1 MEALRTAVIGAGY
14 LGRFHAEKYAALPE
28 SQLVAVVDTN
38 AAALAE
44 VKVPEAVQRV
54 TDFQSILPQVQAVSI
69 VTPTPTHFA
78 IAQACLAAGVHVL
91 LEKPMT
97 ESLAE
102 AEMLIQL
109 AKAKGLCLQIGHIE
123 RFNAALTAVR
133 PHVQAPQ
140 FIESHRLAPF
150 SPRGSEVSVL
160 LDLMIHDI
168 DIIQELVNSPIAEI
182 RASGAQVLSQDIDIA
197 NVRLQFANGCVA
209 NVTASRVS
217 QHKSR
222 KMRIFQKQSY
232 LAIDFQERKFSLY
245 QKGEGE
251 MYPGIP
257 NIAVQEQQFQEKD
270 ALKAEISAFLTAIR
284 TQSPP
289 LVPGEAGKRAL
300 ETVLQ
305 IASLMNRHILGEDA

>member
-1 MEALRTAVIGAGY
+1 MEPLCTAVIGAGY

-38 AAALAE
+38 PTALAE
-44 VKVPEAVQRV
+44 VKVPEAVLRV
-54 TDFQSILPQVQAVSI
+54 TDFRSILSQVQAVSI

-102 AEMLIQL
+102 AEILIQL
-109 AKAKGLCLQIGHIE
+109 AKEKGLCLQIGHIE

-133 PHVQAPQ
+133 PYVQAPQ

-150 SPRGSEVSVL
+150 SPRGSEVSVI

-182 RASGAQVLSQDIDIA
+182 RATGAQVLSQDIDIA

-217 QHKSR
+217 QHKAR

-270 ALKAEISAFLTAIR
+270 ALRAEITAFLSAIR
-284 TQSPP
+284 QQSSP

-305 IASLMNRHILGEDA
+305 ITSLMNRHILGEDA

>member
-28 SQLVAVVDTN
+28 SQLIAVVDTS

-44 VKVPEAVQRV
+44 VKVPETVQRV
-54 TDFQSILPQVQAVSI
+54 TDFQQILPQVQVVSI
-69 VTPTPTHFA
+69 VTPTPTHFT
-78 IAQACLAAGVHVL
+78 IARACLEAGVHVL

-133 PHVQAPQ
+133 PYVQEPQ

-217 QHKSR
+217 QHKAR

-232 LAIDFQERKFSLY
+232 LALDFQERKFSLY

-257 NIAVQEQQFQEKD
+257 NIAMQEQQFQEKD
-270 ALKAEISAFLTAIR
+270 ALKAEISAFLHAIR

-305 IASLMNRHILGEDA
+305 ITSLMNKHILGAEA

>member
-1 MEALRTAVIGAGY
+1 MKALRTAVIGAGY

-28 SQLVAVVDTN
+28 SQLIAVVDTN
-38 AAALAE
+38 AAALKALTL
-44 VKVPEAVQRV
+44 PESVLRV
-54 TDFQSILPQVQAVSI
+54 SDFQEILAQVEAVSI
-69 VTPTPTHFA
+69 ATPTPSHFA
-78 IAQACLAAGVHVL
+78 IAKACLEAGVHVL

-97 ESLAE
+97 ETLAE
-102 AEMLIQL
+102 AEILVQL
-109 AKAKGLCLQIGHIE
+109 AKDKGLCLQIGHIE

-133 PHVQAPQ
+133 PYIQAPQ

-150 SPRGSEVSVL
+150 QPRGSEVSVL

-168 DIIQELVNSPIAEI
+168 DIIQELVNSPITEI
-182 RASGAQVLSQDIDIA
+182 RATGAQVLSQDIDIA
-197 NVRLQFANGCVA
+197 NVRLQFTNGCVA

-217 QHKSR
+217 QHKAR

-232 LAIDFQERKFSLY
+232 LALDFQERKFSLY
-245 QKGEGE
+245 QKGDGE

-270 ALKAEISAFLTAIR
+270 ALKAEIAAFLNAIR
-284 TQSPP
+284 TQTPP

-305 IASLMNRHILGEDA
+305 ISSLMNKHILGAGA